1 MKSWEEKYKAESVVI
16 QQERAT
22 YSGNHTVLGKKAFDY
37 LSLIFLIAGF
47 ISLLLVY
54 FTEVTLIHSAC
65 IFVISRVLSPSDTD
79 RYELMI
85 KGLAEDVANIRIV
98 TAVIAKEAGKKD

>member
-1 MKSWEEKYKAESVVI
+1 MNSWEAESVAI

-22 YSGNHTVLGKKAFDY
+22 YPGNNTGLGKKAFDY

-54 FTEVTLIHSAC
+54 FTEITLIHSAC

-85 KGLAEDVANIRIV
+85 KGLVEDVANIRVASTII
-98 TAVIAKEAGKKD
+98 TKEVIKKD